1 VEVAGFDAAQA
12 FPGHPFDLV
21 YARLLLSH
29 MHDPV
34 AMLGKLAAWTRPGGQ
49 LLVQDYDVRTADIW
63 PPLAT

>member
-1 VEVAGFDAAQA
+1 MLQATQPGHGRFAFVETDVEVAGIDAAQA

-34 AMLGKLAAWTRPGGQ
+34 AKLAAWTRPP
-49 LLVQDYDVRTADIW
+49 R
-63 PPLAT
+63 